1 MWEPFIR
8 LSSFVYY
15 IRGGILLFLP
25 RPSNPPHPIHGRWVF
40 LPPPSP
46 SSAIVFQES
55 LLTIGRRRRNWKSLS
70 QHPNSRTQSGPT
82 SGGFFPPPLSPT
94 NPKIRFFPNRHH
106 EGKKILT
113 LSSFFVTYLFSRIKT
128 DGSSFY
134 TTLPFP
140 ILSFFFF

>member
-15 IRGGILLFLP
+15 IRCGILLFLP
-25 RPSNPPHPIHGRWVF
+25 RPSNPPSYPWPVGF
-40 LPPPSP
+40 SLPPSP

-70 QHPNSRTQSGPT
+70 QHPNSRTQSGLT
-82 SGGFFPPPLSPT
+82 SGGFFPPLFSPT

-106 EGKKILT
+106 EGKKILI
-113 LSSFFVTYLFSRIKT
+113 LSIFCYVSFFSN
-128 DGSSFY
+128 
-134 TTLPFP
+134 
-140 ILSFFFF
+140 